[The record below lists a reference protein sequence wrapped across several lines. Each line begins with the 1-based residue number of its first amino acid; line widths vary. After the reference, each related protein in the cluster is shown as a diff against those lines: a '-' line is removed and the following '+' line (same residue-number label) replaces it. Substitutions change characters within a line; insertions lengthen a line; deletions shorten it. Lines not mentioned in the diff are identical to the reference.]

1 MCMGWGWYI
10 QNDMQLFVVSIL
22 LLFVYS
28 KSPKISKLLTLLLT
42 LGSLIWTFVWT
53 YKE

>member
-22 LLFVYS
+22 LLFVYT
-28 KSPKISKLLTLLLT
+28 KSSLISKLLTLLLT
-42 LGSLIWTFVWT
+42 LASLIWTFIWT
-53 YKE
+53 YG